1 MPGTGEQL
9 VRLARKHV
17 GERYI
22 LGARAPKD
30 NPRWTGPWDCA
41 EFASWLVFQTAQL
54 LYGCDDDNGDPAA
67 ADAYTGFWERDALS
81 RGQRISIADA
91 AATPGAAVLRVP
103 RAGAIGHV
111 VISDGAGG
119 TVEAHSTKRGVIAS
133 TLSER
138 RWDMGILVPGIGYT
152 RGAAVSPES
161 AGIVF
166 RLTDPRM
173 TGATVKEIQR
183 GLRQAGFNPGP
194 IDGEFGPQTQ
204 AAVLG
209 FQATRG
215 LVQDGEVGSKTAKA
229 LGITLE

>member
-1 MPGTGEQL
+1 MLGTGEQL
-9 VRLARKHV
+9 VRFGRKHV

-30 NPRWTGPWDCA
+30 NPRGTGPWDCA
-41 EFASWLVFQTAQL
+41 EFASWLVFQTAEL
-54 LYGCDDDNGDPAA
+54 LYGCDDDSGDPAA

-81 RGQRISIADA
+81 LGQQLSIAEA
-91 AATPGAAVLRVP
+91 AATPGAAVLRVH

-119 TVEAHSTKRGVIAS
+119 TVEAHSTRRGVIES

-138 RWDMGILVPGIGYT
+138 RRDMGIPVPGISYT
-152 RGAAVSPES
+152 RGEPVRLES

-173 TGATVKEIQR
+173 TGATVKAIQR

-194 IDGEFGPQTQ
+194 IDGELGPQTQ

-215 LVQDGEVGSKTAKA
+215 LVQDGEVGPKTAKA
-229 LGITLE
+229 LGITLV